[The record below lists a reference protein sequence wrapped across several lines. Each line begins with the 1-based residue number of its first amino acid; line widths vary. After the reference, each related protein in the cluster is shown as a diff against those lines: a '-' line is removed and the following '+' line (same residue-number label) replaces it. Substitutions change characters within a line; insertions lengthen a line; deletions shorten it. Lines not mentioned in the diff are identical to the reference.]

1 MIDSEWLRS
10 FVVFG
15 ETLSFTHAA
24 RRLHISQPAL
34 HVQIRKLGE
43 SLATPLYGRRG
54 RALEL
59 TVQGRKLLAY
69 GREQQER
76 ENLLLDELKPGSSD
90 GSVVLAAGEGTIMNL
105 LSPALHAFQ
114 RSKAAKLRVLTR
126 DRDQALAA
134 VQLGEAH
141 VAVTV
146 LDDVPANLVARRV
159 ARVGAVVVMPK
170 AHRLTK
176 KRSLSIRDLRDE
188 PLIAPSPGRP
198 LRESLARAWAEAEL
212 TWSPAVEANGWEL
225 MIRFVELGMGLAVV
239 NDFCQ
244 APRGTVRRRLS
255 GLPFVHYQLVRLRDR
270 KSTPAAA
277 LLERL
282 IVDGVA
288 NA

>member
-146 LDDVPANLVARRV
+146 LDDVPGNLVARRV

>member
-10 FVVFG
+10 FVAFG

-43 SLATPLYGRRG
+43 SLDTSLYGRRG

-76 ENLLLDELKPGSSD
+76 EGLLLDELKPGSTD
-90 GSVVLAAGEGTIMNL
+90 GSVVLAAGEGTFLNL
-105 LSPALHAFQ
+105 LSPALRAFQ
-114 RSKAAKLRVLTR
+114 RSKQAKLRVLTR
-126 DRDQALAA
+126 DREQALAA

-141 VAVTV
+141 LAVTV
-146 LDDVPANLVARRV
+146 VDDVPTNLVARRV
-159 ARVGAVVVMPK
+159 ARIGAAVIMPK
-170 AHRLTK
+170 AHRLAK
-176 KRSLSIRDLRDE
+176 RRSLSIRDLQGE

-225 MIRFVELGMGLAVV
+225 MMRFAELGMGLAIV

-244 APRGTVRRRLS
+244 PPRGTVRRRLL
-255 GLPFVHYQLVRLRDR
+255 GLAPVQYQLLRLRDR
-270 KSTPAAA
+270 KSTPAASM
-277 LLERL
+277 LEQL
-282 IVDGVA
+282 IVDGVRG
-288 NA
+288 